1 MAEDADGWTD
11 MRGKVEQAGWNF
23 VGEALKRVP
32 RGFEA
37 ENPLADELKRKEYIV
52 SVPLDE
58 DEICRPD
65 FRDRYVELC
74 RSAAPLPA
82 YICGVLGLTW

>member
-1 MAEDADGWTD
+1 
-11 MRGKVEQAGWNF
+11 
-23 VGEALKRVP
+23 
-32 RGFEA
+32 
-37 ENPLADELKRKEYIV
+37 LKRKEYIV